1 MEDSMEISTTNR
13 LSRWAGLFGLTFA
26 VVLTASVAA
35 FSQTVNLGTAGNFGV
50 LASAAITGTS
60 IVTGNV
66 GTTDPLAAI
75 AVTISV
81 TAGYTKYDPTDSAD
95 QIIVNAAHDDLV
107 LAYNDAATRGSAT
120 VLSAATYDFAGATIN
135 PGVYSVGTSAAMTT
149 SMTLDGAGI
158 YIFQIGTT
166 LNTTAGVTVN
176 LINGAVWSD
185 VFWQVGTAVT
195 IAGTTTFEGT
205 ILGHDAITVGAA
217 STVHGRLLAGAIV
230 AGAVSDDA
238 STVALPVE
246 MVLFTA
252 STSGLNAQL
261 HWSTATEVDNDG
273 FEIERRSV
281 GSESIGQWLKVGFVP
296 GAGTS
301 SSPHQYS
308 YADQGLAQGRY
319 DYRIKQIDR
328 NGSFKYSS
336 AAQVEVGTA
345 PKEFTLSQ
353 SYPNPF
359 NPSTTVEFSVAR
371 NDRAVVRVFN
381 VLGQEVATLFD
392 GTAEAGKL
400 YQARFDASRM
410 SSGMYFVQLQS
421 NGQSKMQKM
430 VFLK

>member
-1 MEDSMEISTTNR
+1 MKISTTNG

-35 FSQTVNLGTAGNFGV
+35 FSQATVPPMGSAANFGI
-50 LASAAITGTS
+50 LAQAGITGTS
-60 IVTGNV
+60 VVIGNV
-66 GTTDPLAAI
+66 GSTGS
-75 AVTISV
+75 TIDGTI
-81 TAGYTKYDPTDSAD
+81 TAPGYTVYPINDPVVQTAMG
-95 QIIVNAAHDDLV
+95 DL
-107 LAYNDAATRGSAT
+107 LTAYNDAAGQSTGAVTLPAGALTGTLSPGIY
-120 VLSAATYDFAGATIN
+120 VLSAATPNLATT
-135 PGVYSVGTSAAMTT
+135 V
-149 SMTLDGAGI
+149 TLDGGGDPNAVFL
-158 YIFQIGTT
+158 FQASSTLITAISSSVVLTNGT
-166 LNTTAGVTVN
+166 
-176 LINGAVWSD
+176 VWSN
-185 VFWQVGTAVT
+185 VFWQVGSSAT
-195 IAGTTTFEGT
+195 IGGSSTFEGT
-205 ILGHDAITVGAA
+205 ILANTSITVGASA
-217 STVHGRLLAGAIV
+217 TITGRMLGGAV
-230 AGAVSDDA
+230 TGTGAVSI
-238 STVALPVE
+238 SSNVLPVE
-246 MVLFTA
+246 MVSFTA

-261 HWSTATEVDNDG
+261 HWSTATEVNNYG
-273 FEIERRSV
+273 FEIQRRSAE
-281 GSESIGQWLKVGFVP
+281 SESIGQWLKVGFVP
-296 GAGTS
+296 GVGSS

-319 DYRIKQIDR
+319 DYRIKQIDK

-336 AAQVEVGTA
+336 AAQVEVGIA